1 MSAID
6 RQGLERAA
14 KVAQVIAEHPDLP
27 MMCLAPSTPSDYS
40 SYYHD
45 VYGASVQR
53 ILFPLEVEKLYGDTY
68 FWTSSPTRRGVSDMN
83 DIYAEVHRRQYER
96 YLRREA
102 QRQWEAE
109 RPKRILGYLIT
120 GVQLVIVSI
129 IFYALLFAGALWAS
143 M

>member
-1 MSAID
+1 
-6 RQGLERAA
+6 
-14 KVAQVIAEHPDLP
+14 
-27 MMCLAPSTPSDYS
+27 
-40 SYYHD
+40 
-45 VYGASVQR
+45 
-53 ILFPLEVEKLYGDTY
+53 
-68 FWTSSPTRRGVSDMN
+68 MN
-83 DIYAEVHRRQYER
+83 DIYADVHRRRHER

-120 GVQLVIVSI
+120 GVQLAIVSI

>member
-1 MSAID
+1 
-6 RQGLERAA
+6 
-14 KVAQVIAEHPDLP
+14 
-27 MMCLAPSTPSDYS
+27 
-40 SYYHD
+40 
-45 VYGASVQR
+45 
-53 ILFPLEVEKLYGDTY
+53 
-68 FWTSSPTRRGVSDMN
+68 MN

-102 QRQWEAE
+102 QRRWEAE

>member
-1 MSAID
+1 
-6 RQGLERAA
+6 
-14 KVAQVIAEHPDLP
+14 
-27 MMCLAPSTPSDYS
+27 
-40 SYYHD
+40 
-45 VYGASVQR
+45 
-53 ILFPLEVEKLYGDTY
+53 
-68 FWTSSPTRRGVSDMN
+68 MN
-83 DIYAEVHRRQYER
+83 DIYADVHRRRHER

-129 IFYALLFAGALWAS
+129 IFYVLLFAGALWAS